1 MIGFAGSVHLVF
13 FGIVVPI
20 AAIRTKKLIESRPLP
35 PRQRYFLS
43 VLVQVAALAAISIAV
58 AWRES
63 MTLFPPAVPPR
74 NAVVAGS
81 GLLIVAVAFGWT
93 RWRKAVAERKRIVAL
108 FMPVNGS
115 ERMLWIAAAA
125 LAGFGEEVTWR
136 GVQTILLT
144 RLTGNLIIAAAI
156 CIVMF
161 SIAHAVQGWSSV
173 GIIAL
178 FAAAFHVL
186 VWLAGSLYV
195 AMAVHFLYD
204 LIAGFAYAHL
214 ARKLGYPMD
223 TGFGTRD
230 SGFVEP
236 IATDPS

>member
-1 MIGFAGSVHLVF
+1 MIGFSGYAHLVF

-20 AAIRTKKLIESRPLP
+20 AAIRTKKLIESHPLP
-35 PRQRYFLS
+35 PRRRYFLS
-43 VLVQVAALAAISIAV
+43 VLVQVAALTAISIAV
-58 AWRES
+58 GWRES
-63 MTLFPPAVPPR
+63 ITMFPPLAPPPR
-74 NAVVAGS
+74 ALLVGAA
-81 GLLIVAVAFGWT
+81 LLIVAVAFGWT
-93 RWRKAVAERKRIVAL
+93 RWRKAVAERKRVVAL
-108 FMPVNGS
+108 FMPTNAA

-144 RLTGNLIIAAAI
+144 RLTGNLIVAATI

-161 SIAHAVQGWSSV
+161 SIAHAIQGWSSV

-214 ARKLGYPMD
+214 GEKMGYLPVEEH
-223 TGFGTRD
+223 GTTPAP
-230 SGFVEP
+230 V
-236 IATDPS
+236 TDAL